1 MASEI
6 TLDALTKR
14 KAEAQS
20 PQVETAPTPAQTDAV
35 RRAVEALTPEE
46 RAKAEEIKNGIDLMD
61 SQTAILYGVGAQR
74 NLAEFSD
81 NILANVR
88 NKDTG
93 YVGDL
98 MSELVEKVRD
108 VGVDEAEGG
117 FLDKLPFLRSAARA
131 VRRLLARYE
140 KIEVQIDRIQR
151 DLEEARMQMLKDIAM
166 FDGLYEKNLEY
177 FRGLQ
182 VYIVAGEEKLRETR
196 EETLPR
202 LRAEAQ
208 AKGDPM
214 SAQVVRDF
222 EDTVDRFEKK
232 LHDLKLS
239 KAIAIQTAPQIRLIQ
254 NNDKLLVDKIQTAI
268 LSTIPLW
275 KGQIVIALGLARQQS
290 ALQMQRSVTDTTNE
304 LLQKNAELLKQ
315 NSLDVARESE
325 RGIVDLETLK
335 KVNDDLISTIEET
348 IQIQREGR
356 AARQSAEAE
365 LADEIADIDHVT
377 SVLSYAGTVGKV
389 PSGFLSDDIVS
400 QFYSDNYARI
410 IVYTDT
416 GEEGDEA
423 FAVVTAV
430 REAAS
435 ALYDESWTCGQSAN
449 LLDMRDVV
457 THDSVTVNL
466 IAIAFIFL
474 TLLVTFR
481 SITLPFILL
490 FVIESAIW
498 INLSVPYF
506 TDTPLV
512 YLGYLVINTVQLGAT
527 IDYAILMTE
536 GYVVNRRTM
545 GRREA
550 VESTLTKNFISVLT
564 SGLILSAAG
573 FCLGFESSLEVV
585 AELGILLCR
594 GTLLSMAMVLL
605 ALPALLMIFDPLT
618 ARLTLKSGFLK
629 KTDKEVETK

>member
-20 PQVETAPTPAQTDAV
+20 PQVETAPTPAQADAV

-98 MSELVEKVRD
+98 MGELVEKVRD

-117 FLDKLPFLRSAARA
+117 VLDKLPFLRSAARA
-131 VRRLLARYE
+131 VRKLLARYE

-268 LSTIPLW
+268 LSTSPLW

-365 LADEIADIDHVT
+365 LA
-377 SVLSYAGTVGKV
+377 G
-389 PSGFLSDDIVS
+389 
-400 QFYSDNYARI
+400 
-410 IVYTDT
+410 
-416 GEEGDEA
+416 
-423 FAVVTAV
+423 
-430 REAAS
+430 
-435 ALYDESWTCGQSAN
+435 
-449 LLDMRDVV
+449 
-457 THDSVTVNL
+457 
-466 IAIAFIFL
+466 
-474 TLLVTFR
+474 
-481 SITLPFILL
+481 
-490 FVIESAIW
+490 IEQK
-498 INLSVPYF
+498 LK
-506 TDTPLV
+506 D
-512 YLGYLVINTVQLGAT
+512 
-527 IDYAILMTE
+527 
-536 GYVVNRRTM
+536 
-545 GRREA
+545 
-550 VESTLTKNFISVLT
+550 
-564 SGLILSAAG
+564 
-573 FCLGFESSLEVV
+573 
-585 AELGILLCR
+585 
-594 GTLLSMAMVLL
+594 
-605 ALPALLMIFDPLT
+605 ALLT
-618 ARLTLKSGFLK
+618 AAQA
-629 KTDKEVETK
+629 D

>member
-20 PQVETAPTPAQTDAV
+20 PQVETAPTPAQADAV

-98 MSELVEKVRD
+98 MGELVEKVRD

-117 FLDKLPFLRSAARA
+117 VLDKLPFLRSAARA
-131 VRRLLARYE
+131 VRKLLARYE

-304 LLQKNAELLKQ
+304 LLQRNAELLKQ

-365 LADEIADIDHVT
+365 LA
-377 SVLSYAGTVGKV
+377 G
-389 PSGFLSDDIVS
+389 
-400 QFYSDNYARI
+400 
-410 IVYTDT
+410 
-416 GEEGDEA
+416 
-423 FAVVTAV
+423 
-430 REAAS
+430 
-435 ALYDESWTCGQSAN
+435 
-449 LLDMRDVV
+449 
-457 THDSVTVNL
+457 
-466 IAIAFIFL
+466 
-474 TLLVTFR
+474 
-481 SITLPFILL
+481 
-490 FVIESAIW
+490 IEQK
-498 INLSVPYF
+498 LK
-506 TDTPLV
+506 D
-512 YLGYLVINTVQLGAT
+512 
-527 IDYAILMTE
+527 
-536 GYVVNRRTM
+536 
-545 GRREA
+545 
-550 VESTLTKNFISVLT
+550 
-564 SGLILSAAG
+564 
-573 FCLGFESSLEVV
+573 
-585 AELGILLCR
+585 
-594 GTLLSMAMVLL
+594 
-605 ALPALLMIFDPLT
+605 ALLT
-618 ARLTLKSGFLK
+618 AAQA
-629 KTDKEVETK
+629 D

>member
-98 MSELVEKVRD
+98 MGELVEKVRD

-117 FLDKLPFLRSAARA
+117 VLDKLPFLRSAARA

-239 KAIAIQTAPQIRLIQ
+239 KSIAIQTAPQIRLVQ

-365 LADEIADIDHVT
+365 LA
-377 SVLSYAGTVGKV
+377 G
-389 PSGFLSDDIVS
+389 
-400 QFYSDNYARI
+400 
-410 IVYTDT
+410 
-416 GEEGDEA
+416 
-423 FAVVTAV
+423 
-430 REAAS
+430 
-435 ALYDESWTCGQSAN
+435 
-449 LLDMRDVV
+449 
-457 THDSVTVNL
+457 
-466 IAIAFIFL
+466 
-474 TLLVTFR
+474 
-481 SITLPFILL
+481 
-490 FVIESAIW
+490 IEQK
-498 INLSVPYF
+498 LK
-506 TDTPLV
+506 D
-512 YLGYLVINTVQLGAT
+512 
-527 IDYAILMTE
+527 
-536 GYVVNRRTM
+536 
-545 GRREA
+545 
-550 VESTLTKNFISVLT
+550 
-564 SGLILSAAG
+564 
-573 FCLGFESSLEVV
+573 
-585 AELGILLCR
+585 
-594 GTLLSMAMVLL
+594 
-605 ALPALLMIFDPLT
+605 ALLT
-618 ARLTLKSGFLK
+618 AAQA
-629 KTDKEVETK
+629 D

>member
-20 PQVETAPTPAQTDAV
+20 PQVETAPTSAQTDAV

-98 MSELVEKVRD
+98 MGELVEKVRD

-117 FLDKLPFLRSAARA
+117 VLDKLPFLRSAARA

-239 KAIAIQTAPQIRLIQ
+239 KSIAIQTAPQIRLIQ

-304 LLQKNAELLKQ
+304 LLQRNAELLKQ

-365 LADEIADIDHVT
+365 LAELIEELSAQMMAAAQHLQFEVAARLRDEIED
-377 SVLSYAGTVGKV
+377 
-389 PSGFLSDDIVS
+389 
-400 QFYSDNYARI
+400 
-410 IVYTDT
+410 
-416 GEEGDEA
+416 
-423 FAVVTAV
+423 
-430 REAAS
+430 
-435 ALYDESWTCGQSAN
+435 
-449 LLDMRDVV
+449 
-457 THDSVTVNL
+457 
-466 IAIAFIFL
+466 
-474 TLLVTFR
+474 
-481 SITLPFILL
+481 
-490 FVIESAIW
+490 
-498 INLSVPYF
+498 
-506 TDTPLV
+506 
-512 YLGYLVINTVQLGAT
+512 
-527 IDYAILMTE
+527 
-536 GYVVNRRTM
+536 
-545 GRREA
+545 
-550 VESTLTKNFISVLT
+550 
-564 SGLILSAAG
+564 
-573 FCLGFESSLEVV
+573 
-585 AELGILLCR
+585 
-594 GTLLSMAMVLL
+594 
-605 ALPALLMIFDPLT
+605 
-618 ARLTLKSGFLK
+618 LK
-629 KTDKEVETK
+629 KELRAMKRAH

>member
-20 PQVETAPTPAQTDAV
+20 PQVETAPTPAQADAV

-98 MSELVEKVRD
+98 MGELVEKVRD

-117 FLDKLPFLRSAARA
+117 VLDKLPFLRSAARA
-131 VRRLLARYE
+131 VRKLLARYE

-232 LHDLKLS
+232 LHNLKLS

-365 LADEIADIDHVT
+365 LA
-377 SVLSYAGTVGKV
+377 G
-389 PSGFLSDDIVS
+389 
-400 QFYSDNYARI
+400 
-410 IVYTDT
+410 
-416 GEEGDEA
+416 
-423 FAVVTAV
+423 
-430 REAAS
+430 
-435 ALYDESWTCGQSAN
+435 
-449 LLDMRDVV
+449 
-457 THDSVTVNL
+457 
-466 IAIAFIFL
+466 
-474 TLLVTFR
+474 
-481 SITLPFILL
+481 
-490 FVIESAIW
+490 IEQK
-498 INLSVPYF
+498 LK
-506 TDTPLV
+506 D
-512 YLGYLVINTVQLGAT
+512 
-527 IDYAILMTE
+527 
-536 GYVVNRRTM
+536 
-545 GRREA
+545 
-550 VESTLTKNFISVLT
+550 
-564 SGLILSAAG
+564 
-573 FCLGFESSLEVV
+573 
-585 AELGILLCR
+585 
-594 GTLLSMAMVLL
+594 
-605 ALPALLMIFDPLT
+605 ALLT
-618 ARLTLKSGFLK
+618 AAQA
-629 KTDKEVETK
+629 D

>member
-98 MSELVEKVRD
+98 MGELVEKVRD

-304 LLQKNAELLKQ
+304 LLQRNAELLKQ

-365 LADEIADIDHVT
+365 LA
-377 SVLSYAGTVGKV
+377 G
-389 PSGFLSDDIVS
+389 
-400 QFYSDNYARI
+400 
-410 IVYTDT
+410 
-416 GEEGDEA
+416 
-423 FAVVTAV
+423 
-430 REAAS
+430 
-435 ALYDESWTCGQSAN
+435 
-449 LLDMRDVV
+449 
-457 THDSVTVNL
+457 
-466 IAIAFIFL
+466 
-474 TLLVTFR
+474 
-481 SITLPFILL
+481 
-490 FVIESAIW
+490 IERK
-498 INLSVPYF
+498 LK
-506 TDTPLV
+506 D
-512 YLGYLVINTVQLGAT
+512 
-527 IDYAILMTE
+527 
-536 GYVVNRRTM
+536 
-545 GRREA
+545 
-550 VESTLTKNFISVLT
+550 
-564 SGLILSAAG
+564 
-573 FCLGFESSLEVV
+573 
-585 AELGILLCR
+585 
-594 GTLLSMAMVLL
+594 
-605 ALPALLMIFDPLT
+605 ALLT
-618 ARLTLKSGFLK
+618 AAQA
-629 KTDKEVETK
+629 D

>member
-98 MSELVEKVRD
+98 MGELVEKVRD

-365 LADEIADIDHVT
+365 LA
-377 SVLSYAGTVGKV
+377 G
-389 PSGFLSDDIVS
+389 
-400 QFYSDNYARI
+400 
-410 IVYTDT
+410 
-416 GEEGDEA
+416 
-423 FAVVTAV
+423 
-430 REAAS
+430 
-435 ALYDESWTCGQSAN
+435 
-449 LLDMRDVV
+449 
-457 THDSVTVNL
+457 
-466 IAIAFIFL
+466 
-474 TLLVTFR
+474 
-481 SITLPFILL
+481 
-490 FVIESAIW
+490 IEQK
-498 INLSVPYF
+498 LK
-506 TDTPLV
+506 D
-512 YLGYLVINTVQLGAT
+512 
-527 IDYAILMTE
+527 
-536 GYVVNRRTM
+536 
-545 GRREA
+545 
-550 VESTLTKNFISVLT
+550 
-564 SGLILSAAG
+564 
-573 FCLGFESSLEVV
+573 
-585 AELGILLCR
+585 
-594 GTLLSMAMVLL
+594 
-605 ALPALLMIFDPLT
+605 ALLT
-618 ARLTLKSGFLK
+618 AAQA
-629 KTDKEVETK
+629 D